1 MVSHG
6 EKQNVSADELL
17 QALADGLDIQL
28 NQCTITGALDIN
40 RFFDAGGCLMALFV
54 VCLAKRFSR
63 G

>member
-17 QALADGLDIQL
+17 QALAEGLDIHL

-40 RFFDAGGCLMALFV
+40 RFFDAGEKFRRDESSSV
-54 VCLAKRFSR
+54 Q
-63 G
+63 